1 MDPSLTFLQSYVNKE
16 CILQVTPGEQNKN
29 SLAMYGCSGHLAV
42 VEGGLVTL
50 QSPISTNSVET
61 RDALQ
66 TTSLLCCRMVMDGM
80 MSS

>member
-1 MDPSLTFLQSYVNKE
+1 MDPSLTFLQSYVSKE

-29 SLAMYGCSGHLAV
+29 SLAIYCCSGHLAM

-61 RDALQ
+61 RDAFE
-66 TTSLLCCRMVMDGM
+66 TTSLLCCRTAMDGVI
-80 MSS
+80 SS